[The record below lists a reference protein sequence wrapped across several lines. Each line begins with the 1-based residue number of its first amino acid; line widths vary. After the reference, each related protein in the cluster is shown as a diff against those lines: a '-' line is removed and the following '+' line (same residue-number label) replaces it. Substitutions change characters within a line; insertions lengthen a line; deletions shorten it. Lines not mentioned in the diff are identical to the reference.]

1 MARYRATAIS
11 TRSAEETFDY
21 LADFSNAEEWD
32 PGTATAVRLDDGP
45 VGLGSAFRL
54 GVRVGTRVTPLEYRI
69 VAFDRPHRV
78 VLLAES
84 GAVRSKDTVTITPA
98 ADGGSILSYE
108 ADLRLKGAWSAA
120 NGVLP
125 VVFDRIGAH
134 GADGLRHRLGGPPV
148 PTERPQAGPLVAR
161 GVDGVLEASVI
172 GSFTSLGPVLRART
186 AGWTPPP
193 SLAGRT
199 VLVTGGTSGLGLATA
214 CGVARLG
221 ARVGV
226 HGPWGR
232 PRRTGRRGGAT
243 GGAGGRRLLPPGRHG

>member
-1 MARYRATAIS
+1 MARYRATVIS

-120 NGVLP
+120 NGVLRSCSTASGP
-125 VVFDRIGAH
+125 MAPTACATGSGGRPCPPNVPRPARWWPGAST
-134 GADGLRHRLGGPPV
+134 GCWKPAWS
-148 PTERPQAGPLVAR
+148 A
-161 GVDGVLEASVI
+161 AS
-172 GSFTSLGPVLRART
+172 
-186 AGWTPPP
+186 PP
-193 SLAGRT
+193 SARCCGPARPAGR
-199 VLVTGGTSGLGLATA
+199 
-214 CGVARLG
+214 R
-221 ARVGV
+221 
-226 HGPWGR
+226 R
-232 PRRTGRRGGAT
+232 PRWPVG
-243 GGAGGRRLLPPGRHG
+243 PCW